1 MYVFQCLLFAAI
13 LTSVTQAGVVE
24 KRQAVQTFAT
34 CTPAYNPRFCPNP
47 YCVCTQPVTNSVSG
61 TITTDNIVNV
71 YAATSGATVCPTAGA
86 AVSEAGCEIVVESK
100 LDSTCGAVVFNTDLC
115 LHSATASITLS
126 ATSTQAS
133 RALLASVS
141 GVAQQTGSAP
151 DSTITQGPSYKI
163 VSGST
168 CVSNGVTLPTTL
180 EPQQT
185 CGSLTAAAN
194 CVPFAV
200 LPWSTLD
207 PMSAS
212 FTGCACADSWQMP
225 SLTSVQ
231 IVQASFA
238 PQCNPSEYSA
248 GPWAEVS
255 TITNTP
261 SFYDIVP
268 NCEKWLSDNAAN
280 PTPASNPCSGFPIT
294 SSYTASCSYESGVD
308 ALGQGY
314 TECGCSNDSPKYTTM
329 WFGDCPSSNVFTY
342 KATTTIG

>member
-1 MYVFQCLLFAAI
+1 MSNLRL
-13 LTSVTQAGVVE
+13 SSD
-24 KRQAVQTFAT
+24 R
-34 CTPAYNPRFCPNP
+34 YNPRFCPNP
-47 YCVCTQPVTNSVSG
+47 YCVCTQPIINAVSG
-61 TITTDNIVNV
+61 TITTDDIVNV

-86 AVSEAGCEIVVESK
+86 AVSEAGCQIVVESK

-115 LHSATASITLS
+115 STASPTSSATP
-126 ATSTQAS
+126 TQAVS
-133 RALLASVS
+133 ASLAGTS

-151 DSTITQGPSYKI
+151 ASTITPGPSFKI

-194 CVPFAV
+194 CIPFAV

-207 PMSAS
+207 FQSAS

-231 IVQASFA
+231 IVQASSI
-238 PQCNPSEYSA
+238 PLCNPSEYSA

-255 TITNTP
+255 AITNTP

-280 PTPASNPCSGFPIT
+280 PTPASNPCSGFPYT
-294 SSYTASCSYESGVD
+294 SSFTASCSYESGVD

-314 TECGCSNDSPKYTTM
+314 TECGCSNHSPEYTTM
-329 WFGDCPSSNVFTY
+329 WFGDCPSSNVVTY
-342 KATTTIG
+342 EVTTTIG